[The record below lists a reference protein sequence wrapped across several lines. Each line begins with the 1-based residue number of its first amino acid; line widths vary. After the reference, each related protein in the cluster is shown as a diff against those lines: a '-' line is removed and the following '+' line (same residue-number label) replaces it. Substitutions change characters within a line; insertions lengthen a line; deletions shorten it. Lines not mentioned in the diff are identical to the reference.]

1 MKEYNSNLRK
11 NARATMKKHGV
22 MSNTIGYLIFEL
34 TTKEQENI
42 DGGGEE
48 RSEKI
53 IDIIAGSKVGLVVIN
68 GVPYKVLKK

>member
-1 MKEYNSNLRK
+1 
-11 NARATMKKHGV
+11 MKKHGV
-22 MSNTIGYLIFEL
+22 MSNTIGYLIFDL

-53 IDIIAGSKVGLVVIN
+53 IDIIAG
-68 GVPYKVLKK
+68 